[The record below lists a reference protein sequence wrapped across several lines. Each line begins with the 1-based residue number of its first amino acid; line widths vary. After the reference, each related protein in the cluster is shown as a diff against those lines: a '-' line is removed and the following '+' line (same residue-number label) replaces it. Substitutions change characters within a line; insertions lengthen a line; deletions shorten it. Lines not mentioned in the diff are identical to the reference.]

1 MINLDTFEELVFEP
15 RLTINF
21 KVANYLRA
29 EILGEFKSQYTN
41 QVIDL
46 EQNFLGIERRR
57 WTLSDNEEL
66 PLTKSKQG
74 SIGLN
79 YIKNSL
85 YIGLE
90 GFYKQVEGIS
100 AQTQGFQ
107 NQNQF
112 DDEIGSY
119 QVKGLEFLINK
130 KGVNYSTWLSY
141 TFNKNDYTFET
152 DTGLST
158 FPNNLDVRHTV
169 TFASTYDIDDLKL
182 SVGIN
187 YRTGKPYTEPQEDNP
202 LNANIFPGQIN
213 YQESNSSRLPEYF
226 RADASATYGFDL
238 SAKVKA
244 NVGISLL
251 NLTSR
256 KNVLNRYYRVNE
268 DNEIEQVDNFSL
280 GFTPNVSFRISF

>member
-141 TFNKNDYTFET
+141 TFNKNDYTFE
-152 DTGLST
+152 
-158 FPNNLDVRHTV
+158 
-169 TFASTYDIDDLKL
+169 
-182 SVGIN
+182 
-187 YRTGKPYTEPQEDNP
+187 
-202 LNANIFPGQIN
+202 
-213 YQESNSSRLPEYF
+213 EYF

-238 SAKVKA
+238 STKVKA

-268 DNEIEQVDNFSL
+268 DNEIEQVNNFSL
-280 GFTPNVSFRISF
+280 GFTPNVNFRISF